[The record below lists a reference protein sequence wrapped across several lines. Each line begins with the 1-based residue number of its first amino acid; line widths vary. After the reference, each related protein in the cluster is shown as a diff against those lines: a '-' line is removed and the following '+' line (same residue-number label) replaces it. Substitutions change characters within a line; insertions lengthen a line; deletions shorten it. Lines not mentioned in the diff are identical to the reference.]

1 MDNYKQVLSDKKKQ
15 AERIMNKEQL
25 TKCNVAIHTASVA
38 SAAAGAI
45 PIPVADAIPI
55 TTAQITMVMAL
66 GKIFDA
72 NVTESIA
79 KSIVSAAASTFVGRS
94 LVKMIPIFGWGI
106 SATVAAGVT
115 EAIGWTVAVDFAQKA
130 KDKWEKEHNSNMN
143 QFTDHYNGNSRTNT
157 QYSETDHCEA
167 ENAASSDE
175 TNENCDQKSVVD
187 ALVERARLFVSGTKK
202 RCDNEE
208 EYTNLLLEIEKLLD
222 SLENDH
228 ILRELY
234 DSLCLIIE

>member
-66 GKIFDA
+66 GKTFDA

-79 KSIVSAAASTFVGRS
+79 KSIVSAAASTIVGRS
-94 LVKMIPIFGWGI
+94 LVKMIPIIGWGV
-106 SATVAAGVT
+106 SAAVAAGVT
-115 EAIGWTVAVDFAQKA
+115 EAIGWSVAVDFAQKA
-130 KDKWEKEHNSNMN
+130 KEKWEKEHCANAEEDYCDSR
-143 QFTDHYNGNSRTNT
+143 GNTSADGTSTTNT
-157 QYSETDHCEA
+157 SEEA
-167 ENAASSDE
+167 TQESAIEKLIKQAE
-175 TNENCDQKSVVD
+175 E
-187 ALVERARLFVSGTKK
+187 FVSGNKK
-202 RCDNEE
+202 RSEHED
-208 EYTNLLLEIEKLLD
+208 EYAELLSDIEKVLD
-222 SLENDH
+222 TLPEDH
-228 ILRELY
+228 KLRELY
-234 DSLCLIIE
+234 DELCLIIE

>member
-79 KSIVSAAASTFVGRS
+79 KSIVGAAASTIVGRS
-94 LVKMIPIFGWGI
+94 LVKMIPIIGWGV
-106 SATVAAGVT
+106 SAAVAAGVT
-115 EAIGWTVAVDFAQKA
+115 EAIGWSVAVDFAQKA
-130 KDKWEKEHNSNMN
+130 KEKWEKEHCATAEEDYCDSE
-143 QFTDHYNGNSRTNT
+143 GNTSTNNTSEEAT
-157 QYSETDHCEA
+157 QESAIEKLIKQA
-167 ENAASSDE
+167 EE
-175 TNENCDQKSVVD
+175 
-187 ALVERARLFVSGTKK
+187 FVSGNKK
-202 RCDNEE
+202 RSEHED
-208 EYTNLLLEIEKLLD
+208 EYAELLSDIEKVLD
-222 SLENDH
+222 SLPEDH
-228 ILRELY
+228 KLRELY
-234 DSLCLIIE
+234 DELCLIIE